1 LVPSRAKEVLTMSDG
16 GKPDRFRDRD
26 VVVGDSTVNMKVIV
40 GVLILIGVLFFV
52 FQNTEEVG
60 LTWTFFE
67 FEMALWIYT
76 LLMFGLGIVM
86 GWALH
91 LRRTRRKAQGD

>member
-1 LVPSRAKEVLTMSDG
+1 MSDE
-16 GKPDRFRDRD
+16 GKPDRPMDRE
-26 VVVGDSTVNMKVIV
+26 VVVGGSTVNMKVIV

-52 FQNTEEVG
+52 FQNTDDVN

-67 FEMALWIYT
+67 FEMALWVYT
-76 LLMFGLGIVM
+76 LLMFGLGILM

-91 LRRTRRKAQGD
+91 VRRSRRKARKD